1 MTLDLYQKVLMKL
14 YEVTKGKDS
23 QIVDL
28 KDLVKNQGF
37 LGSYHEIF
45 QFLSIQGW
53 IMETSKAD
61 YVKMTHWGLK
71 EARKTQGGA
80 DNLTDDLTEEA
91 DNLTKKVKELLITV
105 EEFATETSA
114 ENFEQLELKMDE
126 IKSAVKTL
134 KGNF

>member
-1 MTLDLYQKVLMKL
+1 MKL

-37 LGSYHEIF
+37 LGSYHDIF

-71 EARKTQGGA
+71 EAKKTQGNIE
-80 DNLTDDLTEEA
+80 NLTDDLTEKA
-91 DNLTKKVKELLITV
+91 NNLTKKVKELLITV

-126 IKSAVKTL
+126 IKSAVNTL
-134 KGNF
+134 KDNF

>member
-1 MTLDLYQKVLMKL
+1 MTLDLYHKILMKL

-37 LGSYHEIF
+37 LGSYQEIF

-71 EARKTQGGA
+71 EAGKTQSGIE
-80 DNLTDDLTEEA
+80 NLTDDLTRKT
-91 DNLTKKVKELLITV
+91 DNLTKKAKEFLISV
-105 EEFATETSA
+105 DEFASETSA
-114 ENFEQLELKMDE
+114 ENFDHLELKMDE
-126 IKSAVKTL
+126 IKSAVSTL

>member
-1 MTLDLYQKVLMKL
+1 MTLDLYHKVLMKL

-37 LGSYHEIF
+37 LGSYHDIF

-71 EARKTQGGA
+71 EAKKTQGNIE
-80 DNLTDDLTEEA
+80 NLTDDLTEKTN
-91 DNLTKKVKELLITV
+91 NLTKKVKELLITV

-126 IKSAVKTL
+126 IKSAVNTL
-134 KGNF
+134 KDNF

>member
-1 MTLDLYQKVLMKL
+1 MTLDLYHKILMKL

-37 LGSYHEIF
+37 LGSYHDIF

-71 EARKTQGGA
+71 EAKKTQGNIE
-80 DNLTDDLTEEA
+80 NLTDDLTEKA
-91 DNLTKKVKELLITV
+91 NNLTKRVKELLTTV

-126 IKSAVKTL
+126 LKSAVNTL
-134 KGNF
+134 KDNF

>member
-1 MTLDLYQKVLMKL
+1 MTLDLYHKVLMKL

-37 LGSYHEIF
+37 LGSYHDIF

-71 EARKTQGGA
+71 EAKKTQGNIE
-80 DNLTDDLTEEA
+80 NLTDGLTEKA
-91 DNLTKKVKELLITV
+91 NNLTKKVKELLITV

-126 IKSAVKTL
+126 IKSVVNTL
-134 KGNF
+134 KDNF